1 MSTKITAKQIMT
13 SKVIVANTA
22 TKPSQILEFFNS
34 MKIHHLPVAE
44 NDKLLGIVSI
54 SDLVKVLTKELS
66 GNVSMTEIDA
76 KYTVGDIMTKNVT
89 SVNENATLEEMLEI
103 MGEGKF
109 QALPI
114 TEDGN
119 IVGIVSNR
127 DLVRV
132 YDWEKNH
139 GEGSYSSGGAGF
151 GI

>member
-1 MSTKITAKQIMT
+1 
-13 SKVIVANTA
+13 
-22 TKPSQILEFFNS
+22 
-34 MKIHHLPVAE
+34 
-44 NDKLLGIVSI
+44 
-54 SDLVKVLTKELS
+54 
-66 GNVSMTEIDA
+66 MTEIDA

>member
-1 MSTKITAKQIMT
+1 
-13 SKVIVANTA
+13 
-22 TKPSQILEFFNS
+22 
-34 MKIHHLPVAE
+34 
-44 NDKLLGIVSI
+44 
-54 SDLVKVLTKELS
+54 
-66 GNVSMTEIDA
+66 
-76 KYTVGDIMTKNVT
+76 
-89 SVNENATLEEMLEI
+89 

-119 IVGIVSNR
+119 ILGIVSNR